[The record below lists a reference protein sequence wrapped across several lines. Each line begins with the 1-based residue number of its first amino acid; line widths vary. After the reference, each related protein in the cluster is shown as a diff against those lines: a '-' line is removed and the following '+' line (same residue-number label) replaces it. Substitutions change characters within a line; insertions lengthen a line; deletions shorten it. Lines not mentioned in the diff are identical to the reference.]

1 MELCILVFT
10 TTLWLW
16 FRLPHHT
23 HTICTRRYT
32 WRWTRFASRGSRKEA
47 FRIDRNHVPCPR
59 SFMFSMN
66 WIVHL
71 TKGGTSEGKE
81 RPLAMPTA
89 NLVEHTSYSSLKKNT
104 LVAPFLCLRYSPKL
118 TGANTSELGRSRTW
132 VSQARNRRQR
142 VLLMPRKLPLPHDL
156 LLKVREGLL
165 DLTPWNLVI
174 PRHRPSCAQVVDFL
188 PLCNQ
193 FETKSN
199 AMHTQGLRPILPP
212 NVCLKQKLKRATP
225 CTHLIIDSY

>member
-1 MELCILVFT
+1 
-10 TTLWLW
+10 
-16 FRLPHHT
+16 
-23 HTICTRRYT
+23 
-32 WRWTRFASRGSRKEA
+32 
-47 FRIDRNHVPCPR
+47 
-59 SFMFSMN
+59 
-66 WIVHL
+66 
-71 TKGGTSEGKE
+71 
-81 RPLAMPTA
+81 MPTA

>member
-1 MELCILVFT
+1 MSMFIHVQHELN
-10 TTLWLW
+10 
-16 FRLPHHT
+16 RSPNK
-23 HTICTRRYT
+23 RRHIRRQGTPTGHAYSQLG
-32 WRWTRFASRGSRKEA
+32 WTYK
-47 FRIDRNHVPCPR
+47 
-59 SFMFSMN
+59 
-66 WIVHL
+66 L
-71 TKGGTSEGKE
+71 LKSE
-81 RPLAMPTA
+81 
-89 NLVEHTSYSSLKKNT
+89 KNT

-118 TGANTSELGRSRTW
+118 TGANTNELGRSRTW

-188 PLCNQ
+188 PLCNH

-199 AMHTQGLRPILPP
+199 TMHTKGLRPILPP